1 MNKAKQITKGSA
13 TMQTLLGL
21 LAIVIFAS
29 PAWAIV
35 IPAAGTFAYDI
46 YDIVVN
52 GILTGPVGFVAGVG
66 AIVFGAYMAIRSE
79 IMMAIG
85 AIIGGAII
93 LKADA
98 ITTTMG
104 AII

>member
-1 MNKAKQITKGSA
+1 VDKAKQITKGPA
-13 TMQTLLGL
+13 TMQTLFVFS
-21 LAIVIFAS
+21 AIAIFAS

-35 IPAAGTFAYDI
+35 VPAAGTFAYDI

-52 GILTGPVGFVAGVG
+52 GLLTGPVGFVVGVG

-79 IMMAIG
+79 IMMAIA

-98 ITTTMG
+98 ITMTMG